1 MVLSSFLFF
10 MLLFLVVGLVS
21 ATRSRRSAEDYL
33 IAGKSVSPLL
43 VGLSAIATNNS
54 GFMFIGMVGY
64 TYTHGLTSIWLMVGW
79 IVGDLIASLI
89 SVRRVQEA
97 SRQEKIC
104 SFGDLLS
111 RWHGQDYRHLRR
123 LVGAVTLFFLSV
135 YAAAQFKAGSKAA
148 ASLLEWDPA
157 TGILISAMIVLFY
170 SAAGGIRAS
179 IWTDVAQSVVML
191 LGMFVLLYAG
201 LQTLGGSAA
210 VVRQLN
216 QVGSGYMSLFPPRV
230 LTGVFLFITGWIFG
244 GISVIGQPHIVIR
257 FMSLDSEAH
266 VVRMRIYYYTWFV
279 LFYGFTIAVG
289 LMSRLIITN
298 SSGFDAEVALPVMA
312 QALLSPWFV
321 GLILAAMF
329 AATMST
335 ADSLILACS
344 ASLSRDLLP
353 DTASSLRIAKL
364 GTWLVLVVA
373 VTIALRGFSTVFALV
388 LDAWGMLASAFAP
401 MILVYSLGGRM
412 SERLALGMVITGMGT
427 FVFWQRAGLDAT
439 IYAAA
444 PGILSG
450 LLLYYARAGLR
461 LRRAPA

>member
-1 MVLSSFLFF
+1 
-10 MLLFLVVGLVS
+10 
-21 ATRSRRSAEDYL
+21 
-33 IAGKSVSPLL
+33 
-43 VGLSAIATNNS
+43 
-54 GFMFIGMVGY
+54 
-64 TYTHGLTSIWLMVGW
+64 
-79 IVGDLIASLI
+79 
-89 SVRRVQEA
+89 
-97 SRQEKIC
+97 
-104 SFGDLLS
+104 
-111 RWHGQDYRHLRR
+111 
-123 LVGAVTLFFLSV
+123 
-135 YAAAQFKAGSKAA
+135 
-148 ASLLEWDPA
+148 
-157 TGILISAMIVLFY
+157 
-170 SAAGGIRAS
+170 
-179 IWTDVAQSVVML
+179 
-191 LGMFVLLYAG
+191 
-201 LQTLGGSAA
+201 LGGGAA
-210 VVRQLN
+210 VFRQLDE
-216 QVGSGYMSLFPPRV
+216 VGSGYMSLFPPRV
-230 LTGVFLFITGWIFG
+230 WTGVFLFVTGWIFG

-266 VVRMRIYYYTWFV
+266 VVRMRIYYYTWFI

-289 LMSRLIITN
+289 LMSRLIITK

-321 GLILAAMF
+321 GLVLAAMF

-353 DTASSLRIAKL
+353 DTARSLRIAKL

-373 VTIALRGFSTVFALV
+373 VTIALRGYSTVFALV

-412 SERLALGMVITGMGT
+412 SERFALGMVITGMGT
-427 FVFWQRAGLDAT
+427 FALWQRAGLDAT

-461 LRRAPA
+461 LRRVPA